1 MKFSYG
7 FNPNNEYGLDIAPS
21 MENYN
26 TSLPKPKYE
35 AYPRKA
41 IQYDFGLFELFTVLM
56 IIPFW
61 IFVYKFFYLLVLPLI
76 PVSVIVFELVREA
89 APLNKLFMLGGS
101 FLAAYLFYR
110 GLKCFLSFFSFWR
123 GLLVFVG
130 MYVVSAFLIYF
141 LLSIYPENEV
151 LMSVTLDLEKV
162 IIFLNLLNV
171 EYQSCISW

>member
-35 AYPRKA
+35 AYPKKA
-41 IQYDFGLFELFTVLM
+41 IQYDFGLFELFTVVM

-61 IFVYKFFYLLVLPLI
+61 IFVYKFFYLLVLPLL
-76 PVSVIVFELVREA
+76 PVSVVVFEVLREV
-89 APLNKLFMLGGS
+89 APLNKLLMFGGS
-101 FLAAYLFYR
+101 FLAAYIFYR
-110 GLKCFLSFFSFWR
+110 GLKYFLSFFSFWR
-123 GLLVFVG
+123 GLLFFIG
-130 MYVVSAFLIYF
+130 IYVMSIFLIYF

-151 LMSVTLDLEKV
+151 LIRSLIELKSE
-162 IIFLNLLNV
+162 ISLFGYNV
-171 EYQSCISW
+171 SIL